1 MDYEKRYK
9 DALRRAKKLYGQGTI
24 TECLGWIF
32 PEIKESKDEKNIKD
46 LIDELKCSLRAANC
60 QNDACGGGHE
70 KRIALLEWGIAWLE
84 KQGEQHP
91 HVDVNKMVD
100 KFAHTEVKGY
110 GVPSMIEVDAYRRGI
125 EDALKY
131 CLTTI
136 QIYERD
142 KNSKTT

>member
-1 MDYEKRYK
+1 MK
-9 DALRRAKKLYGQGTI
+9 AT
-24 TECLGWIF
+24 
-32 PEIKESKDEKNIKD
+32 KESDGEKIRK
-46 LIDELKCSLRAANC
+46 ELN
-60 QNDACGGGHE
+60 
-70 KRIALLEWGIAWLE
+70 
-84 KQGEQHP
+84 
-91 HVDVNKMVD
+91 VDVNKMVD